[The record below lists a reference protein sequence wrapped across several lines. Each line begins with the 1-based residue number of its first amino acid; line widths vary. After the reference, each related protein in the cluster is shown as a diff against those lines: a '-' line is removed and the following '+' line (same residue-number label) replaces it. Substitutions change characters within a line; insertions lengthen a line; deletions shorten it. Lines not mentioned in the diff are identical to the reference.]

1 MKAEPISARDVRGP
15 SPLVAVEDEPPAKL
29 IVDVPLPQPLA
40 QGRVFIQYAVKN
52 LRVMPVFGQG
62 ALNVSPRIGHI
73 HVTVDETRWHFIDAS
88 GETLVIVGLAPGPHK
103 VLIQLADPVHRVI
116 ASEVVD
122 FIVPNPD

>member
-1 MKAEPISARDVRGP
+1 MSRW
-15 SPLVAVEDEPPAKL
+15 
-29 IVDVPLPQPLA
+29 
-40 QGRVFIQYAVKN
+40 Y
-52 LRVMPVFGQG
+52 
-62 ALNVSPRIGHI
+62 
-73 HVTVDETRWHFIDAS
+73 ETRWHFIDAS